1 MLYDNVEDLL
11 QILAG
16 FTEHKVTLEDVDKT
30 IIFSIGK
37 QVLRGKALTDRQL
50 DVVVEKLNY
59 YKNQFSFIDE
69 TQFASCLTKTRMPLR
84 EIDRSK
90 TISIVSTDEAMG
102 ANVYES
108 FKNDWQWIK
117 VRFPFNKRT
126 IMDLQDK
133 IIFKHRKFYMHHKGT
148 HEHYFVA
155 RENIIFDIID
165 LFQNKQFD
173 IDQDLLDSYKNIK
186 HIITNARDFLPGVYN
201 GQLKNISEN
210 AVKSLENDIGVLD
223 QNTIGLYKDR
233 SILYGINHFDD
244 LNLSNF
250 SVLSQNIINRKK
262 PHVFVNKQK
271 WHLHELVNA
280 LYELQRF
287 PLVVVVP
294 ENKALTLVTEMHNA
308 TLGIVPN
315 TDQTVLFRFDNQKNP
330 QFNQYVRDKKL
341 NNSLAKNIKIVYII
355 DNKKIP
361 KPLLESPIDAKCV
374 LYFDSFMTRNTIETD
389 LLIQYEDTVSQ
400 FAKYS
405 HRVSERLTIEEL

>member
-1 MLYDNVEDLL
+1 M
-11 QILAG
+11 
-16 FTEHKVTLEDVDKT
+16 
-30 IIFSIGK
+30 
-37 QVLRGKALTDRQL
+37 
-50 DVVVEKLNY
+50 
-59 YKNQFSFIDE
+59 
-69 TQFASCLTKTRMPLR
+69 
-84 EIDRSK
+84 
-90 TISIVSTDEAMG
+90 
-102 ANVYES
+102 
-108 FKNDWQWIK
+108 
-117 VRFPFNKRT
+117 
-126 IMDLQDK
+126 
-133 IIFKHRKFYMHHKGT
+133 
-148 HEHYFVA
+148 
-155 RENIIFDIID
+155 
-165 LFQNKQFD
+165 
-173 IDQDLLDSYKNIK
+173 
-186 HIITNARDFLPGVYN
+186 
-201 GQLKNISEN
+201 
-210 AVKSLENDIGVLD
+210 
-223 QNTIGLYKDR
+223 
-233 SILYGINHFDD
+233 
-244 LNLSNF
+244 
-250 SVLSQNIINRKK
+250 SQNIINRKK